1 MRKVTPRPEHKER
14 SQPAHRK
21 RFGLLEKHKD
31 YVVRAKNYH
40 FKEKR
45 LQALKEKAEF
55 RNPDEF
61 YFKMLNSKTK
71 NGVHKANK
79 NNGPLAE
86 TVKILKTQDLGY
98 VTMKATAEV
107 KKVDKLSQNLHFV
120 GMQKPKS
127 HIVFVDD
134 EEEAEQFDAAA
145 HFDTEPELVDRHFNR
160 PRKDVLAGQK
170 IISHQPLKRDLNRV
184 EKEKAKS
191 YLELNERLDREG
203 QLKTWMRDME
213 MNAQIMG
220 KGKKKKMK
228 SAKGGRPAVFKWDT
242 ARKK

>member
-1 MRKVTPRPEHKER
+1 MGKAKGTSAMRKVTPRPEHKER

-134 EEEAEQFDAAA
+134 EEEAE
-145 HFDTEPELVDRHFNR
+145 VR
-160 PRKDVLAGQK
+160 PPRTASFHPQRAVPVRCVNADSLYV
-170 IISHQPLKRDLNRV
+170 
-184 EKEKAKS
+184 
-191 YLELNERLDREG
+191 
-203 QLKTWMRDME
+203 TWLFHCSNSMR
-213 MNAQIMG
+213 QRT
-220 KGKKKKMK
+220 
-228 SAKGGRPAVFKWDT
+228 STPSLSW
-242 ARKK
+242 